1 MSVAAKAV
9 AGRYPDELGLESVLF
24 ARHNRVAWI
33 SINRPDRANSVTV
46 ELARDLMT
54 ALETAEADPGVGAI
68 VLTAEGKQFCAGADL
83 GRLKEYLALPPEQQK
98 EPFNVRDL
106 FPVTA
111 RLRATELPV
120 IAAVNGAAT
129 AGGLDLACA
138 CDIRIASENA
148 RFGETYVKVGMIP
161 GNGGTHLLPLIVG
174 PGWACELAFT
184 GDIIDAQ
191 TALQI
196 RLVNRVVPSD
206 RLIGEA
212 AALAERIANL
222 PLSAI
227 SAAKRAIYKGLR
239 QSLDENLQEMYFAVG
254 WLHHSDDHK
263 EGVRAFIDRRTP
275 EFNKGR
281 GNGREE
287 GA

>member
-1 MSVAAKAV
+1 MSVAARAV
-9 AGRYPDELGLESVLF
+9 AGRYPDELGLETVLF

-33 SINRPDRANSVTV
+33 SINRPERANSVTV
-46 ELARDLMT
+46 ELARDLMK
-54 ALETAEADPGVGAI
+54 ALETAEADPNVGAV

-111 RLRATELPV
+111 KLRATQLPV

-129 AGGLDLACA
+129 AGGLDLCCA

-161 GNGGTHLLPLIVG
+161 GNGGTHLLPSIVG

-191 TALQI
+191 KALEI
-196 RLVNRVVPSD
+196 RLVNRVVAHD
-206 RLIGEA
+206 QLVDEA
-212 AALAERIANL
+212 AVLAERIANL

-227 SAAKRAIYKGLR
+227 SAAKRAIYKGVR

-263 EGVRAFIDRRTP
+263 EGVRAFVEKRTP
-275 EFNKGR
+275 EFNKDR
-281 GNGREE
+281 GQPS
-287 GA
+287 

>member
-1 MSVAAKAV
+1 MSVVAKAV
-9 AGRYPDELGLESVLF
+9 AGRFPDELGLETVLF

-54 ALETAEADPGVGAI
+54 ALETAESDPDVGCI
-68 VLTAEGKQFCAGADL
+68 VLTAEGKQFCSGADL

-111 RLRATELPV
+111 RLRNTFLPV

-129 AGGLDLACA
+129 AGGLDLCCA
-138 CDIRIASENA
+138 ADIRIASDNA

-191 TALQI
+191 KALEI
-196 RLVNRVVPSD
+196 RLVNRVVPHD
-206 RLIGEA
+206 RLIEQTA
-212 AALAERIANL
+212 ELAERIAGL

-227 SAAKRAIYKGLR
+227 SAAKKAIYKGTR
-239 QSLDENLQEMYFAVG
+239 QSLDENLSEMYFAVG

-263 EGVRAFIDRRTP
+263 EGVRAFIEKRTP

-281 GNGREE
+281 S
-287 GA
+287 